1 MKRNT
6 AEKDGDMIVGKI
18 DKQAVNSVK
27 KIAEIMEVWN
37 YNYSSEN
44 SYPEFVVESYQR
56 GYRWNRDRAKQL
68 LDDIYNNYR
77 KYYSRIKEKEIN
89 DEDLGICGYE
99 YCVQPL
105 VVKRVGDREHML
117 KNGEKII
124 CPVYNVI
131 DGQQRLTTLYLIFG
145 ALNNTPGAEEIIR
158 DRENNV
164 HITFKRKDN
173 ASFDINKLIE
183 GNTSELSIDD
193 MYAKEVYDFVK
204 DYINDTV
211 LKNTEKYYAF
221 TGKESNLN
229 KNYTIDR
236 LTRFMHMIQYFT
248 TIIWYE
254 PKDSEEDAF
263 DVFNDKKIPLTGS
276 ELVKALFMN
285 PDNYIEPGSNLQSL
299 NELIKTRQIV
309 IGNEWD
315 RMEQL
320 LHDEDFW
327 HFFPHNDGIH
337 MTSRMDAVI
346 DFFVYR
352 KLSNHSDL
360 SHEEIKN
367 SYLNDEKYAYKE
379 MERLLLEELK
389 NSEDKF
395 KTMDQWWKEIRDL
408 FDTYWSVFSPYREK
422 GESGGYKVFHR
433 ISVLQYMGK
442 YRYRYIDRKSD
453 KENYI
458 NQLSDNKEWIPIM
471 NENDTDTQIKELNSL
486 LVDKINNVW
495 KNDISQVFSYEL
507 VDDNKTI
514 NKTIDKARC
523 DSLNK
528 KIRALAYLANGKD
541 SQNLLMRTFL
551 AIHSLYELEKNVS
564 TASRFSFREFEDTS
578 DDKKSWVFEHIF
590 AKGTKITDEEERK
603 KIVENIANC
612 GWEEY
617 IRFKYEDILDE
628 EVIEKILD
636 TKKYYIDTCF
646 AVYDTLQE
654 DDREKIWG
662 NDSGYS
668 ADTTTPEKEN
678 QFISFF
684 KDNSMGNMGLIR
696 KGDNSSVGSDIF
708 KKKKEKIMSNLA
720 AGSFVPSGTYSMFTG
735 AYCEDFDSSIWYPCH
750 RKKYLKN
757 LIKGVEEYLNV
768 K

>member
-1 MKRNT
+1 
-6 AEKDGDMIVGKI
+6 MIVEKV
-18 DKQAVNSVK
+18 DNQAVNSVR
-27 KIAEIMEVWN
+27 KIAEIMEVGN

-56 GYRWNRDRAKQL
+56 GYRWDRGRAKQL

-77 KYYSRIKEKEIN
+77 KYYSRIKEKEID

-117 KNGEKII
+117 ENGEKII
-124 CPVYNVI
+124 SPVYNVI

-145 ALNNTPGAEEIIR
+145 ALNNTPGAEKIVR
-158 DRENNV
+158 YREDNV

-173 ASFDINKLIE
+173 DSFDINKLIE
-183 GNTSELSIDD
+183 DDTSELSIDD
-193 MYAKEVYDFVK
+193 MYAKDVYDFVK
-204 DYINDTV
+204 DYINDIV
-211 LKNTEKYYAF
+211 LNNTEKYYAF
-221 TGKESNLN
+221 TGKESNSN

-236 LTRFMHMIQYFT
+236 LTRFMHMLQYFT

-285 PDNYIEPGSNLQSL
+285 PDNYIEPGADLQSL

-346 DFFVYR
+346 DFFVYIR
-352 KLSNHSDL
+352 LSNRPGS
-360 SHEEIKN
+360 SHEVIKN

-379 MERLLLEELK
+379 MEHLLLEELK
-389 NSEDKF
+389 KSEDKF

-458 NQLSDNKEWIPIM
+458 NQLSDNKKWISIM

-495 KNDISQVFSYEL
+495 KNDISQVFSYKL

-523 DSLNK
+523 DSLNQ

-603 KIVENIANC
+603 KIVENIENC
-612 GWEEY
+612 KWEDY

-662 NDSGYS
+662 NGSEYS

-696 KGDNSSVGSDIF
+696 KGDNSSVGNDIF
-708 KKKKEKIMSNLA
+708 KDKKEKIMLNLA